1 MEDKMNIEKKKK
13 LEKLGWTVGDTSEL
27 LGLNLEEVAIIEMK
41 ISLAKKFQKTRK
53 SKHLTQIQV
62 AKLLHTSQSRIAKI
76 EAGDPSVSLELLIKG
91 LISLGTN
98 RKTVGKYIAA

>member
-1 MEDKMNIEKKKK
+1 MNSEKKKK

-41 ISLAKKFQKTRK
+41 ISLAKKFQKKRK

-62 AKLLHTSQSRIAKI
+62 AKLLHTSQSRVAKI

-91 LISLGTN
+91 LISLGTT